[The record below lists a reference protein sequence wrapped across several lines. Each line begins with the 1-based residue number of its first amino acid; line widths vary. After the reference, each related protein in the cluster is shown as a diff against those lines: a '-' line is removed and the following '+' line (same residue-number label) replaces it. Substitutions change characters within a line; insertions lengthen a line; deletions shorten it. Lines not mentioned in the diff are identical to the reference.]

1 MPTRKPSKIRLEASS
16 ICQLRCPSCSTA
28 SGANR
33 PIVGSGFLKLRD
45 FKKIVDENPWLKEI
59 ELRTT
64 ARYF

>member
-1 MPTRKPSKIRLEASS
+1 
-16 ICQLRCPSCSTA
+16 
-28 SGANR
+28 
-33 PIVGSGFLKLRD
+33 VGSGFLKLRD